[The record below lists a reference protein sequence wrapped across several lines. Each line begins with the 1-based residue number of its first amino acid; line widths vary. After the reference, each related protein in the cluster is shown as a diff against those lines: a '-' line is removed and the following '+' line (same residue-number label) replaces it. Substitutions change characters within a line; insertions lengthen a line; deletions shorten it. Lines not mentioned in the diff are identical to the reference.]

1 MRVMMIG
8 PYPRSPGRIDGGV
21 AAAMT
26 YLSQALV
33 TVQGV
38 QLIGVRIAWDAES
51 SLGGEFGWPIVDLS
65 MGRFGLS
72 TLYRRQR
79 VRLRELIRQHR
90 PHIIHAQGVD
100 VAGYLSVNSGM
111 PTVVTVHGLLSE
123 NAKYQTNLANRA
135 RSTVAGMLTERRTI
149 RRATDLIAISPFV
162 AQYYGAKIA
171 GRVHEVPN
179 AVAPRFFGLTRL
191 PERGRY
197 LFAGRIA
204 HGKGLIDLLHAIA
217 RNTSSVTKVV
227 LAGAAPD
234 KSYEN
239 EVRMASER
247 LGLSNVVTFAGLL
260 DEEALLGEFS
270 RAEALLLPSHQETA
284 PMVVQQA
291 MAAGLAV
298 IASKVG
304 GIPFQI
310 EHDATGLLFEP
321 GNVEELTGLLSRLGA
336 DRSLGPRLGAA
347 ARKSACARYDANEVA
362 LATIS
367 VYQHVLTSNARL
379 GGHRKSP

>member
-1 MRVMMIG
+1 MMIG
-8 PYPRSPGRIDGGV
+8 PYPRSPDRIDGGV

-33 TVQGV
+33 ATQGI
-38 QLIGVRIAWDAES
+38 QLIGVRIAWNGEGSWQFD
-51 SLGGEFGWPIVDLS
+51 EFGWPIVDLS
-65 MGRFGLS
+65 LGRLGLS
-72 TLYRRQR
+72 TLYRRQKA
-79 VRLRELIRQHR
+79 RLRHLISQYR
-90 PHIIHAQGVD
+90 PDIIHGQGVD

-111 PTVVTVHGLLSE
+111 PSIVTVHGLLSE
-123 NAKYQTNLANRA
+123 NAKFQTGLAARA
-135 RSTVAGMLTERRTI
+135 RATVAGILTERQTI

-162 AQYYGAKIA
+162 TQYYGSQIS

-179 AVAPRFFGLTRL
+179 AISPRYFGLKRF

-204 HGKGLIDLLHAIA
+204 NGKGLFDLLRAIVGNA
-217 RNTSSVTKVV
+217 STVTKVV

-239 EVRMASER
+239 EVRMEAER
-247 LGLSNVVTFAGLL
+247 LGLSGVVLFAGLL
-260 DEEALLGEFS
+260 NEEELLAEFS

-284 PMVVQQA
+284 PMVIQQA

-304 GIPFQI
+304 GIPYQLQ
-310 EHDATGLLFEP
+310 HDATGLLFEP
-321 GNVEELTGLLSRLGA
+321 GNVDELTGLLRRLASDSSLGSRLGT
-336 DRSLGPRLGAA
+336 A
-347 ARKSACARYDANEVA
+347 ARVFASARYDANEIA
-362 LATIS
+362 RATVS
-367 VYQHVLTSNARL
+367 VYESVLSSNDRPD
-379 GGHRKSP
+379 GHRKLQ